1 MLSEFEPLN
10 FPPEPAIT
18 LREAEEADLPS
29 IVEIYNASIPSRASN
44 ADLRLVTVESRREW
58 FHAHSPDRRPL
69 WVATQE
75 EAVVAWV
82 GLMDF
87 LPRYAYHITAE
98 ASVYVSTSH
107 QQKGL
112 GRWMLKRL
120 LEECPALGVENVISL
135 VFAHNER
142 SLKLHKGLGFEQW
155 GVLPGVTK
163 LDEARRDVVVLGRK
177 TG

>member
-1 MLSEFEPLN
+1 MLSDSEPLS
-10 FPPEPAIT
+10 FPTEPAIV
-18 LREAEEADLPS
+18 LRNAVEADLPE

-44 ADLRLVTVESRREW
+44 ADLRLVTVESRRDW

-69 WVATQE
+69 WVATHDE
-75 EAVVAWV
+75 VVIAWV

-98 ASVYVSTSH
+98 ASVYVAATQ

-112 GRWMLKRL
+112 GKWMLQRL
-120 LEECPALGVENVISL
+120 LDECPLLGVENVISL

-142 SLKLHKGLGFEQW
+142 SLRLHLSLGFEQW
-155 GVLPGVTK
+155 GRLPGVTK

-177 TG
+177 TT